1 VLVAECHVYLTC
13 RMLRKRWHFFVLH
26 VYCVSQNRFMK
37 YCLLFFSLFAALC
50 TRANVPGH
58 NKLLFVENRGQVTD
72 QYHKPRKDIGY
83 SLRTPGLTVFVGANG
98 LHYQFLQAEA
108 GGYNTLNT
116 YRMDVTLVGAN
127 LHASAKALAAQDYFE
142 RYITVGTGKEGIIA
156 HSSEGIIY
164 HDVYPGID
172 WRLYTHN
179 GALKHEF
186 IVKPGGRVSDI
197 KLKYDGAKKLS
208 INEKGEIVATTPLG
222 TITEAAPKSYCA
234 DGQEV
239 ASRYVLNSSE
249 LSYETAPWTGE
260 LVIDPGVNWSTYHG
274 GTGNDAAADV
284 TTDASGN
291 VYMAGRTYSAASI
304 ATTGAHQVTLSGT
317 NDAFIAKY
325 SASGTLLWATYYGG
339 SGNESGDAISTD
351 ASGNVYL
358 AGGTG
363 SSSGIATSGAHQATF
378 AGGSGLSLG
387 DAYVA
392 KFTSAGVLTWAT
404 YYGGPSEEWATC
416 VAADASGN
424 VYLGGYTQSL
434 TGISTPGCHQASHP
448 NFINYSGYL
457 VKFNSSGTRQWG
469 TYYGGTSGERIM
481 GLALDA
487 SANIYFVGDA
497 SSSTGISTAGAHQVV
512 KSTGGDAMIVK
523 FNTAGTRLWGTYFGN
538 TGSDLLYDIALD
550 GGGNLCM
557 GGITSSPA
565 GIATPGAFQTSPG
578 SLNDGML
585 LKMNSS
591 GVLQWATYYGGNAED
606 QVRTITVDASDNIYP
621 GGFSVSTSGLAS
633 VGSYL
638 ATFAGGTYDGFFGKF
653 SSAGARQ
660 WTSYFGGSATD
671 RVYGAAISGNTL
683 YMAGQTTSTAGIST
697 TGAHQPAI
705 GGTQDAFLTSF
716 DITMPGAISGPTA
729 FCVGGTPAFTCT
741 PAGGSWSSIPSVVAT
756 IGGASG
762 IALGVSPGTAT
773 IYYTLPSG
781 TSSVV
786 VTVSGTPTV
795 AATTGVAF
803 VCEGSTSTLSNA
815 TPGGVW
821 SSTVPAVASVSGGV
835 VSGVSTGTSTISY
848 TVTSTCGT
856 AAATTIVTVDNAP
869 AATVTG
875 TPNTCVGSTTTFVP
889 SITGGTWS
897 SSSTTTATIS
907 GGVVTGVAIGTVI
920 ISYTLT
926 YPCATPIT
934 TVEVTVNDVP
944 ATATITGDAE
954 VCPGETITL
963 TSSVSGGA
971 WSSSNTSVA
980 TVSTGIVTGV
990 ASGTA
995 QISYTLTNSCGS
1007 VSATRAVTVLPLAD
1021 CSSATINRQDKRD
1034 VLTVLPTLGNRT
1046 FSATLHSSQKQ
1057 SGALRICDM
1066 TGREVSKNDLTTN
1079 KAEPLFVAA
1088 PGVYIVEATVASGR
1102 FIARIVVQ

>member
-1 VLVAECHVYLTC
+1 
-13 RMLRKRWHFFVLH
+13 
-26 VYCVSQNRFMK
+26 MK
-37 YCLLFFSLFAALC
+37 YYLLLLSLFATLC
-50 TRANVPGH
+50 TRANNPVH
-58 NKLLFVENRGQVTD
+58 SKLLFLENKGQVTD
-72 QYHKPRKDIGY
+72 QYQRPRKDIGY
-83 SLRTPGLTVFVGANG
+83 LLHTPGLTVFVSANG

-108 GGYNTLNT
+108 NGNSLNT

-127 LHASAKALAAQDYFE
+127 VHASTTAIASQDYFE
-142 RYITVGTGKEGIIA
+142 RYIIAGTGKEGVIA
-156 HSSEGIIY
+156 HSSEGVIY
-164 HDVYPGID
+164 HNVYPGID
-172 WRLYTHN
+172 WRLYTRD

-186 IVKPGGRVSDI
+186 IVKPGARVSDI
-197 KLKYDGAKKLS
+197 KLRYDGATKLS
-208 INEKGEIVATTPLG
+208 INEKGEIVSATPLG
-222 TITEAAPKSYCA
+222 TITEAAPKSYTTG
-234 DGQEV
+234 GQEV
-239 ASRYVLNSSE
+239 ASRYVLNGNV

-274 GTGNDAAADV
+274 GTGNDAAAGV
-284 TTDASGN
+284 TADASGS

-339 SGNESGDAISTD
+339 SGNESGDAIATD

-363 SSSGIATSGAHQATF
+363 SSLGIATSGAHQTTF

-387 DAYVA
+387 DAFVA
-392 KFTSAGVLTWAT
+392 KFTSAGALTWAT

-416 VAADASGN
+416 VAADVSGN

-448 NFINYSGYL
+448 NFVNYSGYL

-469 TYYGGTSGERIM
+469 TYYGGTSGERVM
-481 GLALDA
+481 ALTLDA
-487 SANIYFVGDA
+487 AANIYFVGAA
-497 SSSTGISTAGAHQVV
+497 SSTTGISTAGAHQVT

-523 FNTAGTRLWGTYFGN
+523 FNTSGARLWGTYFGS
-538 TGSDLLYDIALD
+538 TGSDMLYDIALD
-550 GGGNLCM
+550 GSSNLCM

-591 GVLQWATYYGGNAED
+591 GVLQWATYYGGNDED
-606 QVRTITVDASDNIYP
+606 QVTTIAVDAADNIYP
-621 GGFSVSTSGLAS
+621 AGFTASTSGLAS
-633 VGSYL
+633 TGSFIT
-638 ATFAGGTYDGFFGKF
+638 TFSGGTYDGFFGKF

-660 WTSYFGGSATD
+660 WTSYLGGSVAD
-671 RVYGAAISGNTL
+671 RVYGTAISGATL
-683 YMAGQTTSTAGIST
+683 YLAGQTTSVAGIAT
-697 TGAHQPAI
+697 TGAHQTTI
-705 GGTQDAFLTSF
+705 GGAQDAFLTSF
-716 DITMPGAISGPTA
+716 DITMPGTISGPTA
-729 FCVGGTPAFTCT
+729 FCVGGTPTFTCT
-741 PAGGSWSSIPSVVAT
+741 PAGGAWSASPSFVAT

-762 IALGVSPGTAT
+762 IAMGVSPGTAT

-795 AATTGVAF
+795 AATTGMAF
-803 VCEGSTSTLSNA
+803 VCEGSTSTLSNT

-821 SSTVPAVASVSGGV
+821 SSTAPAVATVSGGI

-848 TVTSTCGT
+848 TVTSICGT

-875 TPNTCVGSTTTFVP
+875 TATTCVGGTTTFTP
-889 SITGGTWS
+889 SIAGGTWS
-897 SSSTTTATIS
+897 SSSTTTATVS
-907 GGVVTGVAIGTVI
+907 GGVVTGVGMGTVV

-926 YPCATPIT
+926 YPCGTPVT

-944 ATATITGDAE
+944 AAASITGDAE

-963 TSSVSGGA
+963 TPSVAGGVWA
-971 WSSSNTSVA
+971 SSNAAIAGVSSG
-980 TVSTGIVTGV
+980 TVTGI

-995 QISYTLTNSCGS
+995 LISYTLANSCGS
-1007 VSATRAVTVLPLAD
+1007 VSATHAVTVLPLTD
-1021 CSSATINRQDKRD
+1021 CSSATITRQRNSE
-1034 VLTVLPTLGNRT
+1034 VLTVLPTPGSRT
-1046 FSATLHSSQKQ
+1046 FSVTLHSSQKQ
-1057 SGALRICDM
+1057 SGTLRICDIA
-1066 TGREVSKNDLTTN
+1066 GRVLTRIALNTN
-1079 KAEPLFVAA
+1079 EEESIAMETAGMYIIEAVMPLGRYVA
-1088 PGVYIVEATVASGR
+1088 R
-1102 FIARIVVQ
+1102 VVLQ